1 VNFRLQ
7 DQTEVSPSDA
17 FFITGSGR
25 CGTTLLR
32 RLIVE
37 KSGAVIPP
45 ENYSLGVSGRFSSA
59 AQQDWG
65 LSCRLIIGE
74 VQRDSPQN
82 GAFGV
87 DAAMAISLL
96 SSIPPEHRTIA
107 NFWHAFHAIYATHVG
122 KPSVSRWGDKTPLN
136 AARLDNIIELFPTA
150 RFIFMIRDIFDV
162 AYSYGSMDV
171 VGRRGNYLD
180 GARRWVESNWK
191 IRDFS
196 QRYPEHSLFV
206 RYEDLVNNNGSC
218 LDAVFS
224 FLSLQSSNVPPMS
237 KNETTDML
245 AIPHL
250 RNSLGEVR
258 SDFIGKGAAEL
269 PQEMKQEMARLASDL
284 RGFFGYF

>member
-171 VGRRGNYLD
+171 VGRRGKYLD
-180 GARRWVESNWK
+180 QSPRKAPKEIGFESAIRLELTNTGQNGADPHVRWPPAKCESNAGQNA
-191 IRDFS
+191 INPTMNS
-196 QRYPEHSLFV
+196 TEL
-206 RYEDLVNNNGSC
+206 
-218 LDAVFS
+218 A
-224 FLSLQSSNVPPMS
+224 
-237 KNETTDML
+237 TTATL
-245 AIPHL
+245 LTTSIT
-250 RNSLGEVR
+250 
-258 SDFIGKGAAEL
+258 
-269 PQEMKQEMARLASDL
+269 Q
-284 RGFFGYF
+284 